1 VLAAR
6 SLVDIAERFGG
17 TLWSRDGLAAVP
29 HRHYSGVAIDSRAVA
44 SGELFVAVV
53 GTRLDGHDFVGEA
66 SQRAAALVVNAPQP
80 ESPLL
85 QWVVDDTT
93 VALGQLASYERE
105 QFDRPVIALTG
116 SSGKSSVKQFCAAI
130 LNEVAPTLATAGNLN
145 NQFGA
150 PLTLLGLAPTHRFA
164 VVELGASRPGDIE
177 SLAAIVNA
185 DIALVNNIQP
195 AHVEGFG
202 SLEAIAQEKSAIY
215 RRLGPTATAVVN
227 LDEPF
232 AAGWLRELGDR
243 RVVSFSRHD
252 ASADFSALQIALGE
266 DGCARFVLV
275 GPGGRV
281 EVALQS
287 PGLHQ
292 VSNALAAAALSSA
305 AGCSLELIGRGLCA
319 AAMLPGRLT
328 VERLND
334 RVTLIDDSY
343 NANPGSVA
351 AAIDLLASM
360 AGLRLLVLGDMAELG
375 SSAAQWH
382 QQVGRY
388 AAERA
393 IDGVFAVGELA
404 GLAAAEAGGSAF
416 VDQGECLTVLLA
428 MAAEASAVTILVK
441 GSRSAG
447 MDKLCAQLRTEVK
460 G

>member
-1 VLAAR
+1 MR
-6 SLVDIAERFGG
+6 SLVDVAERFGG
-17 TLWSRDGLAAVP
+17 TLWCRDGLAAAP
-29 HRHYSGVAIDSRAVA
+29 QQHYSGVAIDSRAVA

-53 GTRLDGHDFVGEA
+53 GERLDGHDFIAEA
-66 SQRAAALVVNAPQP
+66 GQRAAALVVNAPQP
-80 ESPLL
+80 ASPLL

-93 VALGQLASYERE
+93 AALGQLASYERE
-105 QFDRPVIALTG
+105 QFDYPVIALTG
-116 SSGKSSVKQFCAAI
+116 SSGKSSVKQYCAAI
-130 LNEVAPTLATAGNLN
+130 LSAAAPTLATAGNLN

-150 PLTLLGLAPTHRFA
+150 PLTLLGLAPEHRFA
-164 VVELGASRPGDIE
+164 VIELGASRPGDIE
-177 SLAAIVNA
+177 SLAAMANA
-185 DIALVNNIQP
+185 DVALVNNIQP

-202 SLEAIAQEKSAIY
+202 SLQAIAQEKSAIY
-215 RRLGPTATAVVN
+215 RQLAATATAVVN

-232 AAGWLRELGDR
+232 AAGWLAEMGNR
-243 RVVSFSRHD
+243 RVVTFSRHD
-252 ASADFSALQIALGE
+252 AGADFSAAQVALDD
-266 DGCARFVLV
+266 DGCAHFTLV
-275 GPGGRV
+275 GPSGRV
-281 EVALQS
+281 EVALHS

-305 AGCSLELIGRGLCA
+305 TGCSLELIGSGLSA

-375 SSAAQWH
+375 GDAAQWH
-382 QQVGRY
+382 RQVGRH
-388 AAERA
+388 AVECA

-404 GLAAAEAGGSAF
+404 ALAAAEAGGTAF
-416 VDQGECLTVLLA
+416 AGQAECLTVLLA

-447 MDKLCAQLRTEVK
+447 MDKLCAQLRAEVK